1 LYAYAF
7 LEDFVL
13 LYPVYAVLF
22 ADTGL
27 SPAAISSLFVV
38 WSVTTF
44 SLELPS
50 GLWADLFSRRL
61 LLVAAPVL
69 AGTGF
74 GLWAFFPSYPA
85 FAAGFVL
92 WGAGSA
98 LRSGTM
104 QALVYEELERAGA
117 AGAYARLIGRSEAVS
132 LLAVVA
138 ASAVASP
145 VLAAGGYRALGAA
158 SAVACVLCAVAGWF
172 LPESR
177 GRGGDGEGAS
187 LGGVVRAGWAQVR
200 RESAVRWSLVL
211 VMVLVGVSSVDEYVP
226 LLVRSTGV
234 AAASVPLLVMVVTVG
249 DAVGGWLAGR
259 RTGWLAPVLVVGA
272 VCLAAGSLSGRPG
285 GLVGVAVTFG
295 VFRWAMAAADAR
307 LQARIGDGAR
317 ATVTS
322 VAGFG
327 SESVAVLAYAGWALG
342 SRWADAGVLMGVAAV
357 PYVVVAFVLGSGVRR
372 RRVHREM

>member
-1 LYAYAF
+1 M
-7 LEDFVL
+7 
-13 LYPVYAVLF
+13 YAVLF
-22 ADTGL
+22 AETGL
-27 SPAAISSLFVV
+27 SAAAISSLFVI

-50 GLWADLFSRRL
+50 GVWADVFSRRL
-61 LLVAAPVL
+61 LLVVSPLL
-69 AGTGF
+69 AGAGF
-74 GLWAFFPSYPA
+74 GLWALFPSYAA

-104 QALVYEELERAGA
+104 QALVYERLERVGA
-117 AGAYARLIGRSEAVS
+117 AGAYARLMGRSEAVS

-145 VLAAGGYRALGAA
+145 VLAVGGYRALGVASVAA
-158 SAVACVLCAVAGWF
+158 CAACAVAGWF

-177 GRGGDGEGAS
+177 GGGGDGPS
-187 LGGVVRAGWAQVR
+187 LGSVVRQGWAQVR
-200 RESAVRWSLVL
+200 GEPAVRWALLLV
-211 VMVLVGVSSVDEYVP
+211 VVVEGVTALDEYVP

-234 AAASVPLLVMVVTVG
+234 AASAVPLLVVLVTAG

-259 RTGWLAPVLVVGA
+259 GVRWLAPVLAAGA
-272 VCLAAGSLSGRPG
+272 VCLAVGSLSGRPG
-285 GLVGVAVTFG
+285 GLVLVAVAFG

-307 LQARIGDGAR
+307 LQDRIGDGAR

-327 SESVAVLAYAGWALG
+327 SETVAVLVFAAYAVG
-342 SRWADAGVLMGVAAV
+342 SRWAGAGVLVGAAAV
-357 PYVVVAFVLGSGVRR
+357 PYLVTAFVLGLGARR
-372 RRVHREM
+372 ARLHREL

>member
-1 LYAYAF
+1 MYAYAF

-22 ADTGL
+22 AETGL
-27 SPAAISSLFVV
+27 SPAAISSLFVI

-44 SLELPS
+44 ALELPS
-50 GLWADLFSRRL
+50 GLWADVFSRRL
-61 LLVAAPVL
+61 LLVASPLL

-74 GLWAFFPSYPA
+74 GLWAFFPSYPV

-104 QALVYEELERAGA
+104 QALVYEELERVGA
-117 AGAYARLIGRSEAVS
+117 PGAYARLIGRSEAVS

-158 SAVACVLCAVAGWF
+158 SVAVCAACAVAGWF

-177 GRGGDGEGAS
+177 GAVEAEDGPS
-187 LGGVVRAGWAQVR
+187 LGSVVRAGWAQVR
-200 RESAVRWSLVL
+200 GEPAVRWALVL
-211 VMVLVGVSSVDEYVP
+211 VMVLEGVTSLDEYVP

-234 AAASVPLLVMVVTVG
+234 VDAWVPLLVMVVTVG

-259 RTGWLAPVLVVGA
+259 RARWLAPVLVVGG
-272 VCLAAGSLSGRPG
+272 VCLAAGSWGGRPG
-285 GLVGVAVTFG
+285 GLVLVAVAFG

-307 LQARIGDGAR
+307 LQDRIGDGAR

-327 SESVAVLAYAGWALG
+327 SETVAVLVYAGWALG
-342 SRWADAGVLMGVAAV
+342 SRWADAGVLMAVAAM
-357 PYVVVAFVLGSGVRR
+357 PYVVVAVVLGVGARR
-372 RRVHREM
+372 GRVHREM